1 MWERFSY
8 YGMRAI
14 LSLYMIEALFYSTSF
29 TSTIYGYYT
38 GLVYL
43 TPLLGGYIADRYW
56 SNRKSIVT
64 GGILMALGQFSLAL
78 SSYFYTPGTINIP
91 NSFFII
97 NYQSIFFITGLFL
110 LVMGNGFFKPNIS
123 SMVGSLYPQNDKRR
137 DSAFTLFYMGINLG
151 ALISPLIIGTLGD
164 TGNPGD
170 FVYGFLAAGTGMI
183 FGLVIFILGK
193 NHYLV
198 TSNSENIGSKPAHFH
213 ENKNC
218 SFKPLTSIEKQQI
231 AVIFILAFFV
241 IFFWASFEQAG
252 VAIIYF
258 LGLYLT
264 KGFDKDDKLI
274 FKKVFKSI

>member
-1 MWERFSY
+1 
-8 YGMRAI
+8 
-14 LSLYMIEALFYSTSF
+14 
-29 TSTIYGYYT
+29 
-38 GLVYL
+38 
-43 TPLLGGYIADRYW
+43 
-56 SNRKSIVT
+56 
-64 GGILMALGQFSLAL
+64 MALGQFSLAL